1 MTATMIKF
9 VCNGCGER
17 LSVPERFAGRKG
29 ACPNCKAVNRVPL
42 RGFPENKTAASVRT
56 PSEIS
61 SAARV
66 NGNGAAH
73 ANGNGHGAATLT
85 PALADRRGLIQP
97 AVPPI
102 EPAPSRMRS
111 LIDPPPAKVKTPE
124 PAHEPINGNGGYVHP
139 LVEAVSAPAMD
150 WSEPAPATTA
160 PSESTDPTEQSLAA
174 SRGHGVL
181 APDEYTPG
189 ERWKRA
195 WEEPKPGLTQKIFA
209 RILPRR
215 AASNARPGGRTLDDG
230 FSLPLK
236 VGMLLGGVAGL
247 VGMIYL
253 VLYFLLWSHL
263 NMTP

>member
-9 VCNGCGER
+9 LCNGCQER

-29 ACPNCKAVNRVPL
+29 ACPNCKTINRVPL
-42 RGFPENKTAASVRT
+42 RGFPENQTAATAR
-56 PSEIS
+56 PASES
-61 SAARV
+61 SAVVRA

-73 ANGNGHGAATLT
+73 INGNGKGTATLT
-85 PALADRRGLIQP
+85 PPGLSDLRGRIQP

-102 EPAPSRMRS
+102 EVPPARMRS
-111 LIDPPPAKVKTPE
+111 IIDPPPANIKVSE
-124 PAHEPINGNGGYVHP
+124 PAREPVNGNGTYVHP
-139 LVEAVSAPAMD
+139 LVEAVN
-150 WSEPAPATTA
+150 APATDWSDPAPPSAAENETTVVTA
-160 PSESTDPTEQSLAA
+160 L
-174 SRGHGVL
+174 RGHGVL

-195 WEEPKPGLTQKIFA
+195 WEEPKPSLSKKILSA
-209 RILPRR
+209 VLPRR
-215 AASNARPGGRTLDDG
+215 TKSDVSRPGGRALDDG
-230 FSLPLK
+230 FSMPLK